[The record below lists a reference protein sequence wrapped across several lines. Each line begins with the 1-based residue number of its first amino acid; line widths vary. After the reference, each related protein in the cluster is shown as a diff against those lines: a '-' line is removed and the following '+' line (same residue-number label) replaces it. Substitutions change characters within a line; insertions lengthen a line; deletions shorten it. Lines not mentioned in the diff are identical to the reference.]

1 MFKVLLEF
9 LLTVIFILWV
19 IKALVRFL
27 LPMLFQGV
35 VNKAQDQYQ
44 NQQHQNQQRNYQGQ
58 SQPKPDG
65 KVKVD
70 YIPEN
75 NKPILPDSEGEFV
88 DYEEVK

>member
-1 MFKVLLEF
+1 MFKILLEF

-27 LPMLFQGV
+27 LPMLFQNV
-35 VNKAQDQYQ
+35 VNKAQEQYQ
-44 NQQHQNQQRNYQGQ
+44 NQSQNQQRNYNSQ
-58 SQPKPDG
+58 SKPDE

-75 NKPILPDSEGEFV
+75 NKPILPDSEGEFI
-88 DYEEVK
+88 DYEEIK

>member
-27 LPMLFQGV
+27 LPMLFQSV
-35 VNKAQDQYQ
+35 VNKAQDQY
-44 NQQHQNQQRNYQGQ
+44 QNQQRNYQGQ

-75 NKPILPDSEGEFV
+75 NKPILPDSEGEFI
-88 DYEEVK
+88 DYEEIK

>member
-19 IKALVRFL
+19 IKALLRFL
-27 LPMLFQGV
+27 LPMLFQSV
-35 VNKAQDQYQ
+35 VNKAQDH
-44 NQQHQNQQRNYQGQ
+44 QQQQNQQRNYQGQ

-75 NKPILPDSEGEFV
+75 NKPILPDTEGEFI

>member
-1 MFKVLLEF
+1 MFRILLEF

-27 LPMLFQGV
+27 LPMLFQNV
-35 VNKAQDQYQ
+35 VNKAQEQYQ
-44 NQQHQNQQRNYQGQ
+44 NQSQNQQRNYNSQ
-58 SQPKPDG
+58 SKPDE

-75 NKPILPDSEGEFV
+75 NKPILPDSEGEFI
-88 DYEEVK
+88 DYEEIK

>member
-1 MFKVLLEF
+1 MFRILLEF

-27 LPMLFQGV
+27 LPMLFQNV
-35 VNKAQDQYQ
+35 VNKAQEQYQ
-44 NQQHQNQQRNYQGQ
+44 NQGQNQQRNYNSQ
-58 SQPKPDG
+58 SKPDE

-75 NKPILPDSEGEFV
+75 NKPILPDSEGEFI
-88 DYEEVK
+88 DYEEIK

>member
-19 IKALVRFL
+19 IKALLRFL
-27 LPMLFQGV
+27 LPMLFQSV
-35 VNKAQDQYQ
+35 VNKAQDQ
-44 NQQHQNQQRNYQGQ
+44 QQQQNQQRNYQGQ

-75 NKPILPDSEGEFV
+75 NKPILPDTEGEFI